1 MSLSLAYPSG
11 EEGSLSYEDYPS
23 SRRLEKGEGDHPSNQ
38 LSFIKMFDY
47 VILLLSLIEK
57 MKM

>member
-1 MSLSLAYPSG
+1 MSLAYPSG
-11 EEGSLSYEDYPS
+11 EEGSLSYEDYPF